1 MELIEEKS
9 KREQRNQI
17 VGEDMDEVPQ
27 TPTLKSNA
35 NIQND
40 DIEDVM
46 SWEEKLVE
54 ARIIWDVGKTV

>member
-1 MELIEEKS
+1 MELMEEKS

-17 VGEDMDEVPQ
+17 VGEDMDKVPQ
-27 TPTLKSNA
+27 TPALKSNA

-40 DIEDVM
+40 DIEDVT

-54 ARIIWDVGKTV
+54 ARIIWHVGKTV